1 MWGAWNSKS
10 IWEIDTSDM
19 PYNKQAKK
27 RLRQAQRRS
36 SVNRGR
42 RSRVRTFLRRVEHA
56 LTSGDKDAA
65 VAALKVAEPVLTRSS
80 QLGILKPSTAARRI
94 SRLTRLVNA
103 MGATE

>member
-1 MWGAWNSKS
+1 MRGAWNSKS

-42 RSRVRTFLRRVEHA
+42 RSRVRTFVRRVEYA

-80 QLGILKPSTAARRI
+80 QLGILKSGTVARRI

>member
-1 MWGAWNSKS
+1 MRGAWNSKS

-19 PYNKQAKK
+19 PYNNQAKK

-36 SVNRGR
+36 SVIRGR
-42 RSRVRTFLRRVEHA
+42 RCRLRTFVRRVEHA
-56 LTSGDKDAA
+56 LASGDKGAA
-65 VAALKVAEPVLTRSS
+65 VAALKVVEPVLTRSS

-103 MGATE
+103 MGAAE

>member
-1 MWGAWNSKS
+1 MRGAWNSKN

-19 PYNKQAKK
+19 PSNKQAKK

-42 RSRVRTFLRRVEHA
+42 RSRVRTFVRRVEHA
-56 LTSGDKDAA
+56 LASGDKGAA
-65 VAALKVAEPVLTRSS
+65 VAALKVAEPVLARSS
-80 QLGILKPSTAARRI
+80 QQGVLKLNTAARRI

-103 MGATE
+103 MGTTE

>member
-1 MWGAWNSKS
+1 
-10 IWEIDTSDM
+10 M

-42 RSRVRTFLRRVEHA
+42 RSRVRTFVRRVEDA

-65 VAALKVAEPVLTRSS
+65 VKALRAAEPVIARSG
-80 QLGILKPSTAARRI
+80 QQGVIKANTATRRI
-94 SRLTRLVNA
+94 SRLTRLVNTMDA
-103 MGATE
+103 AE